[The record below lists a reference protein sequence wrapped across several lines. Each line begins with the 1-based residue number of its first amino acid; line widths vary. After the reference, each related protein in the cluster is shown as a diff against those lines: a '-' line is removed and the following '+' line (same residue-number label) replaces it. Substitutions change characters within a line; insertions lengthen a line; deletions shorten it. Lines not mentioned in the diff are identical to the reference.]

1 MIEVDDQWSW
11 EEAAFK
17 EEGTKE
23 EGGKEEGT
31 KEGGTKGDNLS
42 SGHDEELRADEQRCT
57 LKLSESFPD
66 YDFWGWVI
74 LYLK

>member
-1 MIEVDDQWSW
+1 MDVEDQWSW

-23 EGGKEEGT
+23 EEFKEEGT
-31 KEGGTKGDNLS
+31 KEEGGTKGDNLS

-57 LKLSESFPD
+57 LKLSGSFPD
-66 YDFWGWVI
+66 YDFWGWVS

>member
-1 MIEVDDQWSW
+1 MEVDDQWSW

-23 EGGKEEGT
+23 EGSKEE
-31 KEGGTKGDNLS
+31 EGTKGDNLS

-57 LKLSESFPD
+57 LKLFFQSESFPD
-66 YDFWGWVI
+66 FWGWVS
-74 LYLK
+74 L

>member
-1 MIEVDDQWSW
+1 MEVDDQWSW

-23 EGGKEEGT
+23 
-31 KEGGTKGDNLS
+31 EGGTKGDNLS

-57 LKLSESFPD
+57 LKLSESFSD

>member
-1 MIEVDDQWSW
+1 MEVDDQWSW

-57 LKLSESFPD
+57 LKLFFQSESFS
-66 YDFWGWVI
+66 DFWGWVS

>member
-1 MIEVDDQWSW
+1 M
-11 EEAAFK
+11 AFK

-31 KEGGTKGDNLS
+31 KGEGCTKGDNLS

-66 YDFWGWVI
+66 MIFKGG
-74 LYLK
+74 

>member
-1 MIEVDDQWSW
+1 MEVDDQWSW
-11 EEAAFK
+11 EEPAAF
-17 EEGTKE
+17 KE

-31 KEGGTKGDNLS
+31 KEEGGTKGDNLS

-66 YDFWGWVI
+66 YDFWGWVS
-74 LYLK
+74 L

>member
-1 MIEVDDQWSW
+1 MDVDDQWSW
-11 EEAAFK
+11 EEPAAFK

-23 EGGKEEGT
+23 
-31 KEGGTKGDNLS
+31 EGGTKGDNLS

-66 YDFWGWVI
+66 YDFWGWVS
-74 LYLK
+74 LYLN